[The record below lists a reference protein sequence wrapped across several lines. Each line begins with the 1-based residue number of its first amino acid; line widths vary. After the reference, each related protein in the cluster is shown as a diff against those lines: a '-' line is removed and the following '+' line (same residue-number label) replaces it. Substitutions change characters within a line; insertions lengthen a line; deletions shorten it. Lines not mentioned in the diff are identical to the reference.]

1 VSCTKP
7 GDAAPWIKKAE
18 EDWRV
23 ARKLD
28 AETESDSI
36 CFHAQQCAE
45 KYLKAF
51 LELHRRH
58 FPKTHDLM
66 VLLNI
71 CLPLEKSH
79 RALANALSDLNPYSV
94 IARYPGLET
103 TPDEARRARIAVRKV
118 RAIMRIMMGVSGK
131 KASAIRNGTRA
142 G

>member
-1 VSCTKP
+1 MSCTKP
-7 GDAAPWIKKAE
+7 GDAGPWIRKAE

-28 AETESDSI
+28 PETEPDSI
-36 CFHAQQCAE
+36 CFHTQQCAE

-51 LELHRRH
+51 LELHRRR
-58 FPKTHDLM
+58 FPRTHDLM

-71 CLPLEKSH
+71 GLPLENSL

-103 TPDEARRARIAVRKV
+103 TPDEARRAMNAARKV
-118 RAIMRIMMGVSGK
+118 RALLRK
-131 KASAIRNGTRA
+131 KMVL
-142 G
+142 

>member
-28 AETESDSI
+28 PKTESDSI
-36 CFHAQQCAE
+36 YFHSQQCAE
-45 KYLKAF
+45 KYLKGF
-51 LELHRRH
+51 LELYRRR

-71 CLPLEKSH
+71 GLPLERSL
-79 RALANALSDLNPYSV
+79 RGLVNALSDLNPYSV
-94 IARYPGLET
+94 IARYPGLDT
-103 TPDEARRARIAVRKV
+103 TPDEARRAMKAARKV
-118 RAIMRIMMGVSGK
+118 RAMLRKMTVF
-131 KASAIRNGTRA
+131 
-142 G
+142 